1 MIKIA
6 LAGIYSFASESLS
19 NDLLDDFINKLKIFS
34 DKVASLFKKN
44 AIKLFVVNNSL

>member
-1 MIKIA
+1 MIEIA
-6 LAGIYSFASESLS
+6 LAGIYSFASEPPS
-19 NDLLDDFINKLKIFS
+19 NDLLEDFIKKLRIFS